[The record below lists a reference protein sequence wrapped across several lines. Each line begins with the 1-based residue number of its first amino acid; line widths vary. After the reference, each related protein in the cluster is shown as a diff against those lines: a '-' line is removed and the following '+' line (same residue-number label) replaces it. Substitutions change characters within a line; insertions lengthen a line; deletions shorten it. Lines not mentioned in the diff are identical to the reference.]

1 MRITTKF
8 TSGETDADCLVPKVQ
23 WARRQLATILDGL
36 MTAPATGKRKLIS
49 VQVKWVWEIED
60 TEEASDL
67 TPEILRLI
75 EFTRGGD
82 IDAML
87 DLFFVN
93 PADALTAFLDE
104 YAAHS
109 DGQEPPCWADALK
122 AITYLADERTANS

>member
-1 MRITTKF
+1 
-8 TSGETDADCLVPKVQ
+8 
-23 WARRQLATILDGL
+23 
-36 MTAPATGKRKLIS
+36 
-49 VQVKWVWEIED
+49 
-60 TEEASDL
+60 
-67 TPEILRLI
+67 
-75 EFTRGGD
+75 
-82 IDAML
+82 ML